1 MLNDFTWCLL
11 LGSLQFRILVPFL
24 VRLGP
29 SQIPDRRTGPSG
41 DADAVPMH
49 APWSLGRLGSVLQYR
64 VLLVE
69 DDAVVQLR
77 HIVGWIIGPINV
89 APLSD

>member
-1 MLNDFTWCLL
+1 M
-11 LGSLQFRILVPFL
+11 VPFL

-41 DADAVPMH
+41 DVDAVLMH
-49 APWSLGRLGSVLQYR
+49 APWSLDRLGSVLQYS

-69 DDAVVQLR
+69 DDAAVQLR
-77 HIVGWIIGPINV
+77 HIVGWIYYGFIAHASLI
-89 APLSD
+89 